1 MLKRLIMFLII
12 ICASIALVYQPST
25 AKEDTAQLKFRKT
38 AITSNKLYTYTV
50 KDGDVIS
57 TIIRK
62 IPGVKEKDI
71 ARNYQLIK
79 ELNPDV
85 PDLEN
90 LEPGQLLVIPGK
102 PEIAAEESK
111 PERTAAS
118 EAFVSKTTPPP
129 PKLPVKP
136 LAEPAKPK
144 PVKTYVAA
152 TQNLPTQKK
161 TYKIK
166 RGDTLYKIVRRELK
180 VNESDIPQNVKF
192 IKSINPHIRNINKIY
207 SGTIIKLP
215 GSTLFVKT
223 PDDLQPVTR
232 EMTTGLEKSS
242 QPKKIIEVKEK
253 KFMPPEARLAVLRQI
268 ITQMNATIATSG
280 NYYLPIPK
288 AGQVTIDCAQMPVVE
303 FDDNTT
309 VFIDLENRAHA
320 NLKKMIADNWT
331 NYFLVKVDRSDD
343 VISIFKKVINSTQ
356 NYSMT
361 KSEKPLILGALPPV
375 EMVVD
380 WVIAKSNNTQPI
392 QAIRSIDENNLLLPK
407 SVKNYYQKNG
417 LIINEISEE
426 SGMVGKPEELY
437 SLPPIPV
444 FPKTSA
450 QDFSY
455 TLVTTLGLTAEKDI
469 DIQLFDTVK
478 DGFNLSIKAD
488 VLVTKADKKYVIYS
502 QVLSPQFISA
512 LKQAGNETIF
522 VSDADSPK
530 SNLES
535 ILKGLQI
542 PFASGN
548 YTFSGSAKNQAPYT
562 LKFDGTRINQDLY
575 VVDFDM
581 DPELRGLLKEV
592 WSVNMARY

>member
-1 MLKRLIMFLII
+1 
-12 ICASIALVYQPST
+12 
-25 AKEDTAQLKFRKT
+25 
-38 AITSNKLYTYTV
+38 
-50 KDGDVIS
+50 
-57 TIIRK
+57 
-62 IPGVKEKDI
+62 
-71 ARNYQLIK
+71 
-79 ELNPDV
+79 
-85 PDLEN
+85 
-90 LEPGQLLVIPGK
+90 
-102 PEIAAEESK
+102 
-111 PERTAAS
+111 
-118 EAFVSKTTPPP
+118 
-129 PKLPVKP
+129 
-136 LAEPAKPK
+136 
-144 PVKTYVAA
+144 
-152 TQNLPTQKK
+152 
-161 TYKIK
+161 
-166 RGDTLYKIVRRELK
+166 
-180 VNESDIPQNVKF
+180 
-192 IKSINPHIRNINKIY
+192 
-207 SGTIIKLP
+207 
-215 GSTLFVKT
+215 
-223 PDDLQPVTR
+223 
-232 EMTTGLEKSS
+232 
-242 QPKKIIEVKEK
+242 
-253 KFMPPEARLAVLRQI
+253 
-268 ITQMNATIATSG
+268 
-280 NYYLPIPK
+280 
-288 AGQVTIDCAQMPVVE
+288 
-303 FDDNTT
+303 
-309 VFIDLENRAHA
+309 
-320 NLKKMIADNWT
+320 
-331 NYFLVKVDRSDD
+331 
-343 VISIFKKVINSTQ
+343 
-356 NYSMT
+356 MT